1 MLHGYLFF
9 WRFDDFKYYQGIRMA
24 ALTLIIFKTIKLV
37 PFPGLKTIL
46 CISQKIPGPQIFYA
60 GTENQFSLGIA
71 NPIRERFPFQHTGN
85 LRIEREK
92 YSYFYGGIIVTIQ
105 KSSRHRTESFL
116 HHHGE
121 VTVKLQ

>member
-1 MLHGYLFF
+1 
-9 WRFDDFKYYQGIRMA
+9 MA
-24 ALTLIIFKTIKLV
+24 ALTLIILKTIKLV

-92 YSYFYGGIIVTIQ
+92 YSYFYGSIIVTIQ
-105 KSSRHRTESFL
+105 KSSVIERNHSCIIT
-116 HHHGE
+116 G
-121 VTVKLQ
+121 KLSLNYSKFNIYNGIAPVISREYSR

>member
-1 MLHGYLFF
+1 
-9 WRFDDFKYYQGIRMA
+9 MA

-92 YSYFYGGIIVTIQ
+92 YSYFYGSIIVTIQ
-105 KSSRHRTESFL
+105 KCSVIERNHSCIITGKLPLNYSKFNIYNGIAPVISREYSR
-116 HHHGE
+116 
-121 VTVKLQ
+121 